1 MLEMVIFLQT
11 TFGSLWL
18 IIQLT
23 STILNTDPKKL
34 IEHQTLLNAW
44 SKTLI
49 YVFFLQKITECLSCA
64 RHVKLGIE
72 DKRVRIQFLPLS
84 LQEHIESTVW
94 GRGGVEEAL

>member
-11 TFGSLWL
+11 TLGSLWL

-34 IEHQTLLNAW
+34 IEDQTLLNAW

-49 YVFFLQKITECLSCA
+49 CFLSSKNN
-64 RHVKLGIE
+64 
-72 DKRVRIQFLPLS
+72 
-84 LQEHIESTVW
+84 
-94 GRGGVEEAL
+94 